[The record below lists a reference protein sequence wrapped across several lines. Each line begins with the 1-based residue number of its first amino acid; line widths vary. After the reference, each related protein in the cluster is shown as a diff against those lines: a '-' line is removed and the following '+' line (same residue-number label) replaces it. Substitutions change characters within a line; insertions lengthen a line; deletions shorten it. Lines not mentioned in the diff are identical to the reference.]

1 MKYSLRHIAWTAF
14 SVAVVLLVVIGVS
27 AYRATQRLVASER
40 LVSHTREVQLALE
53 ELCSDSLRANNA
65 RRGFIITSNDT
76 LLRGYT
82 SAVQEIPGDLGYL
95 KQLVADNSTRL
106 SEIGELE
113 TTLNDHLNLLQS
125 SISGKKTGTWD
136 DKRQREETFESA
148 ALAEEVRVRVKTM
161 QHEEGQLLAQRR
173 SAADASYKR
182 TLAVLSAAFVFAL
195 WLLGTEFYLL
205 NLEFSKRER
214 TEAAA
219 RASRELLNA
228 FFSSSTVGFAIL
240 DAQLRYQRI
249 NDVLAAMAG
258 RRPESFINRSVE
270 EMVGAR
276 SLGSASIL
284 QNVLHKGQSVL
295 DHEIFGEMLGEAGGV
310 RHWLV
315 NYFPIRDG
323 QDEVHQVGVIA
334 LDVTARRDAEK
345 AIRRLS
351 ARLLNL
357 QDQERRRIAREIHDS
372 LGQYLVGLKITV
384 EMLGDPTTK
393 NKESLFAECSKILE
407 QCIAETRTLSH
418 LLHPPLLDEAGFA
431 SAATWFVSGFSQR
444 SKIPVTLDLPPD
456 LPRLP
461 DDVEITLF
469 RVLQECLTNL
479 HRHSHSESGEIVLQL
494 DAEHVSLEVTDH
506 GSGMPAEVLRQ
517 IQSGAPQTGVGLAG
531 MRERLHQLGG
541 EFEVESSAKGT
552 VVRVVIPLHRGEEDE
567 PAPPG
572 AVYSS
577 SEVPPAQ
584 SQGAAALL
592 NSPGTPR
599 STP

>member
-1 MKYSLRHIAWTAF
+1 MKYSLRHVAWAAF
-14 SVAVVLLVVIGVS
+14 LAAVVLLVGIGVS
-27 AYRATQRLVASER
+27 TYRATQRLVAGEK

-53 ELCSDSLRANNA
+53 EVCSDSLRANNA

-76 LLRGYT
+76 LLRGYIA
-82 SAVQEIPGDLGYL
+82 AVQEIPADLAYL
-95 KQLVADNSTRL
+95 KQLVADNSTRQ
-106 SEIGELE
+106 SEIAELE
-113 TTLNDHLNLLQS
+113 GTLNDHIDLLQS
-125 SISGKKTGTWD
+125 SINGKKTGTWD
-136 DKRQREETFESA
+136 EKRQRETTFESA
-148 ALAEEVRVRVKTM
+148 ALAEEVRARVKAM
-161 QHEEGQLLAQRR
+161 QRDEGRLLEQRR
-173 SAADASYKR
+173 SAADVSYKR
-182 TLAVLSAAFVFAL
+182 TLAVLIAAFVFAL
-195 WLLGTEFYLL
+195 WLLGAEFYLL

-219 RASRELLNA
+219 RTSRELVNA

-240 DAQLRYQRI
+240 DAELRCQRI

-258 RRPESFINRSVE
+258 QRPESLINQSVE
-270 EMVGAR
+270 ELVGAS
-276 SLGSASIL
+276 SLGSASVL
-284 QNVLHKGQSVL
+284 QNVLRKGQSVL
-295 DHEIFGEMLGEAGGV
+295 DHEIFGEMLGKAGGV

-323 QDEVHQVGVIA
+323 RDEVHQIGVIA

-357 QDQERRRIAREIHDS
+357 QDQERRRIARELHDS

-384 EMLGDPTTK
+384 EMLGDPATL
-393 NKESLFAECSKILE
+393 NKESLVAECSKILE

-418 LLHPPLLDEAGFA
+418 LLHPPLLDEAGLA
-431 SAATWFVSGFSQR
+431 SAATWFVTGFSQR
-444 SKIPVTLDLPPD
+444 SKIPVTLDLPSD

-494 DAEHVSLEVTDH
+494 DAEHVRLEVTDH

-517 IQSGAPQTGVGLAG
+517 IQSGAPQAGVGLAG
-531 MRERLHQLGG
+531 MRERVHELAGQ
-541 EFEVESSAKGT
+541 FEVESNAQGT
-552 VVRVVIPLHRGEEDE
+552 VIRVTIPLQREEEDD
-567 PAPPG
+567 PLPPG
-572 AVYSS
+572 ADYSNND
-577 SEVPPAQ
+577 
-584 SQGAAALL
+584 L
-592 NSPGTPR
+592 PR
-599 STP
+599 RLA

>member
-1 MKYSLRHIAWTAF
+1 MKYPLRHIAWTAF
-14 SVAVVLLVVIGVS
+14 LLAVILLVGIGVS

-53 ELCSDSLRANNA
+53 EVCSDSLRANNA
-65 RRGFIITSNDT
+65 RRGFVITSNDT

-82 SAVQEIPGDLGYL
+82 SAVQEIPGDLAYL
-95 KQLVADNSTRL
+95 KQLVSDDPTRE
-106 SEIGELE
+106 SELKELE
-113 TTLNDHLNLLQS
+113 TTLNDHINLLQS
-125 SISGKKTGTWD
+125 SINGKKTGTWD
-136 DKRQREETFESA
+136 DKRQRATTFESA
-148 ALAEEVRVRVKTM
+148 ALADEVRTRVKAM
-161 QHEEGQLLAQRR
+161 QHDEGRLLVQRR

-182 TLAVLSAAFVFAL
+182 TVAVLTAAFVFAL
-195 WLLGTEFYLL
+195 WLLGAEFYLL
-205 NLEFSKRER
+205 NLEFSKRAR

-219 RASRELLNA
+219 RASRELVNA

-258 RRPESFINRSVE
+258 RPPESFINRSVE
-270 EMVGAR
+270 DIVGAS
-276 SLGSASIL
+276 SLGSTSIL
-284 QNVLHKGQSVL
+284 QNVLRKGESVL
-295 DHEIFGEMLGEAGGV
+295 DHEIFGEMLGEAAGV

-315 NYFPIRDG
+315 NYFPIRD
-323 QDEVHQVGVIA
+323 DRNEVHQIGVIA

-384 EMLGDPTTK
+384 EMLGDPATQ
-393 NKESLFAECSKILE
+393 NKESLVAECSKILE
-407 QCIAETRTLSH
+407 ACIAETRTLSH
-418 LLHPPLLDEAGFA
+418 LLHPPLLDEAGLA
-431 SAATWFVSGFSQR
+431 SAATWFVNGFSQR
-444 SKIPVTLDLPPD
+444 SKIPVTLNLPPD

-479 HRHSHSESGEIVLQL
+479 HRHSRSESGEIVLEL
-494 DAEHVSLEVTDH
+494 DAEHVHLEVKDH

-517 IQSGAPQTGVGLAG
+517 IQRGAPQTGVGLAG
-531 MRERLHQLGG
+531 MRERVHQLGG
-541 EFEVESSAKGT
+541 QFEVESSAQGT
-552 VVRVVIPLHRGEEDE
+552 TVRVAIPLQREAEDE
-567 PAPPG
+567 LAPPG
-572 AVYSS
+572 AVYSGS
-577 SEVPPAQ
+577 DVPRA
-584 SQGAAALL
+584 
-592 NSPGTPR
+592 
-599 STP
+599 